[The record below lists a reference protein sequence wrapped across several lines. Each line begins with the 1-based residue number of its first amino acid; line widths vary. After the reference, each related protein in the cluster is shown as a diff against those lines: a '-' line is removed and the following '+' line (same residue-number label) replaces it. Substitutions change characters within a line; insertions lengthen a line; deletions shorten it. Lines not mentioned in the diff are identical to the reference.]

1 MGLLDLYAAQA
12 DRSAPNPLQ
21 TVPRTLGERVEATAA
36 ETFAPDRYFRLEGT
50 RRDMWQRSTDEL
62 YQATGERFANPL
74 DPPTPDELFKDGVA
88 VPIPEIRQNRQNQII
103 NAARMARA
111 AGNDA
116 LFDPENIDRYI
127 AEEATRRRERA
138 GSYVDTGN
146 GVGNFLASTIL
157 ETATPHGV
165 VGLAIPVTRLPSAA
179 ASSIGRTFLAN
190 VGREA
195 AFQATA
201 NAGLQAIAEGL
212 DAASRSEV
220 GTAPSLG
227 ESLTNIAGAG
237 AFGALIGGGVRALHL
252 KWLGLP
258 ESVRAQAPLEVRD
271 AFRVIEADAL
281 YSGQNRLGIDPM
293 LHERYQG
300 NAMDAVMRGR
310 PVDLADLTRG
320 GDTALTAVGR
330 ALQAPETIR
339 AQGLDGLTTALDRVR
354 ALPDSELEPIV
365 RELKPASF
373 QKVDEVDAKIRA
385 LDDRVAAIQRET
397 EQIGVSDVAD
407 IDTAARLQDI
417 EQRLTAKGLRRAVRQ
432 DLERERDM
440 ILESVGPALGADLRA
455 ARRDLFPEHAA
466 TLRQIEEERAGLMR
480 ERALAAGDAKREVDF
495 LRSKLDKLEIRQD
508 MQPALAEM
516 GFPQAPD
523 IGPMLARAEMMRQAR
538 VVRDVVPDGV
548 RPDFRAAG
556 EAPPSARAS
565 EQAVSP
571 EVQKALDLEAAR
583 VIKGRP
589 DLEMEIDGR
598 TMSAREAFEDADR
611 MAKDAQAALNCA
623 IGAL

>member
-21 TVPRTLGERVEATAA
+21 AAPRTLGERVEATAA
-36 ETFAPDRYFRLEGT
+36 ETFAPDRYFRLEGA
-50 RRDMWQRSTDEL
+50 RRDMWQRSTDDL

-88 VPIPEIRQNRQNQII
+88 VPLPEIRQNRQNQII

-138 GSYVDTGN
+138 GSYVGTGN

-201 NAGLQAIAEGL
+201 NAGLQAIAEAL
-212 DAASRSEV
+212 DAASRGEV
-220 GTAPSLG
+220 GTAPTLG
-227 ESLTNIAGAG
+227 ESLINVAGAG
-237 AFGALIGGGVRALHL
+237 AFGGLIGGGVRALHL

-281 YSGQNRLGIDPM
+281 YSGQNRLGVDPM

-300 NAMDAVMRGR
+300 NAMDAVMR
-310 PVDLADLTRG
+310 ADSDEGYFVALKRAGYATDPDYAPKLSSILRTVKG
-320 GDTALTAVGR
+320 YTAR
-330 ALQAPETIR
+330 ME
-339 AQGLDGLTTALDRVR
+339 RV
-354 ALPDSELEPIV
+354 
-365 RELKPASF
+365 
-373 QKVDEVDAKIRA
+373 EVDAPKGYEVKPDGNIVNPNPKDSTIIKDANRGA
-385 LDDRVAAIQRET
+385 
-397 EQIGVSDVAD
+397 VSAS
-407 IDTAARLQDI
+407 T
-417 EQRLTAKGLRRAVRQ
+417 
-432 DLERERDM
+432 
-440 ILESVGPALGADLRA
+440 
-455 ARRDLFPEHAA
+455 
-466 TLRQIEEERAGLMR
+466 
-480 ERALAAGDAKREVDF
+480 LAAVGAASPIVTAFAGMDWRLAAVIGGIMIAGGGLLLWYSLSIR
-495 LRSKLDKLEIRQD
+495 RTRLDMARQ
-508 MQPALAEM
+508 
-516 GFPQAPD
+516 G
-523 IGPMLARAEMMRQAR
+523 I
-538 VVRDVVPDGV
+538 V
-548 RPDFRAAG
+548 
-556 EAPPSARAS
+556 
-565 EQAVSP
+565 
-571 EVQKALDLEAAR
+571 
-583 VIKGRP
+583 
-589 DLEMEIDGR
+589 
-598 TMSAREAFEDADR
+598 
-611 MAKDAQAALNCA
+611 
-623 IGAL
+623 